1 MIRLIRVV
9 FSNGAM
15 LSVLDKY
22 DLVNE
27 HTQESSELMKLHIQ
41 GVWLNA
47 NEFIRQLAHL
57 SNYGLVVWQ
66 S

>member
-1 MIRLIRVV
+1 
-9 FSNGAM
+9 M